1 MTSLPTSRFL
11 IAGTEGAKEYSGCI
25 IIDRNQDL
33 KNQSVIYKSHTQ
45 CLHMTNLFD
54 SLTCL
59 YCTCVADPQYWMKE
73 EKEIYS
79 ICQNLADHHMFND
92 NENMSLKALYQDEV
106 PFFWFAK
113 RPNDPKL
120 CRYEMESMFKIKPGG
135 NHLHNCN
142 ERESFEC
149 ERSCQIQLN
158 IMKRIYKAHCEDL
171 KKPTNVSR
179 FTVFDRDQLLKWRE
193 DKLASQVPSTTNN
206 EASDGP
212 NESSI
217 SVSSSN
223 VTTTDSNGSNQTSGS
238 ASSSNVTTNNDNGTS
253 QTSNIS
259 TDNTSSSSRL
269 YVFPDGPP
277 GTSDYSARVNG
288 NSDVSSEAGDGSNPN
303 DGSNDIVP
311 SNVSDLEVHGI
322 DFSYVLHGYSS
333 PVTVRIKHR
342 TNQPTSQTKRQKQC
356 ISKRNKLNIK
366 MFESSGKLKVGQKTD
381 PQLAF
386 VICSK
391 SKDLHSATVH
401 IINKLTEFDP
411 PFELTESSTYKEIDR
426 RYSFRLAISS
436 RQVDIFVTYEV
447 FLDIISRNGT
457 EDLPYI
463 TLLMSHNR
471 NISSEIHASMRNGN
485 KRKRDQ
491 DESM

>member
-1 MTSLPTSRFL
+1 MFL
-11 IAGTEGAKEYSGCI
+11 KK
-25 IIDRNQDL
+25 
-33 KNQSVIYKSHTQ
+33 KNEIHT
-45 CLHMTNLFD
+45 
-54 SLTCL
+54 
-59 YCTCVADPQYWMKE
+59 
-73 EKEIYS
+73 
-79 ICQNLADHHMFND
+79 ICQHLANQYMFND
-92 NENMSLKALYQDEV
+92 NKNMSLKALHQDEV

-120 CRYEMESMFKIKPGG
+120 CRYEMESMFKINPGG

-158 IMKRIYKAHCEDL
+158 IMKRIYNAHCEDL

-277 GTSDYSARVNG
+277 GTSDYSA
-288 NSDVSSEAGDGSNPN
+288 
-303 DGSNDIVP
+303 
-311 SNVSDLEVHGI
+311 
-322 DFSYVLHGYSS
+322 
-333 PVTVRIKHR
+333 
-342 TNQPTSQTKRQKQC
+342 
-356 ISKRNKLNIK
+356 
-366 MFESSGKLKVGQKTD
+366 
-381 PQLAF
+381 
-386 VICSK
+386 
-391 SKDLHSATVH
+391 
-401 IINKLTEFDP
+401 
-411 PFELTESSTYKEIDR
+411 
-426 RYSFRLAISS
+426 
-436 RQVDIFVTYEV
+436 
-447 FLDIISRNGT
+447 
-457 EDLPYI
+457 
-463 TLLMSHNR
+463 
-471 NISSEIHASMRNGN
+471 
-485 KRKRDQ
+485 
-491 DESM
+491 